1 MYPVSSLPYNDEVAG
16 RDFKYYIFD
25 WDDNILRMPTR
36 IHMEHLED
44 DGTWRPV
51 KVSTS
56 LFAVVRS
63 DRRYRLPAKG
73 GRDEA
78 FSEFQDSPD
87 DRGRQFLR
95 DTALAL
101 RRVAEGEAPGP
112 SFETLR
118 RTLVEGRVFAI
129 VTARGHASSTLRR
142 AVRLFIDTVLTR
154 DERETMMRNL
164 RGYRV
169 WLDRVEEFGTDEE
182 ELDYYLSM
190 CRFHAV
196 TNAGFWDQ
204 MESDPDFGRRLRS
217 TPAAQRPEMAKKF
230 AIHDFVVHVFHM
242 LERTGGFVRP
252 VAIGFSDD
260 DVGNVRAVADYVASE
275 LSAHFPGIKFVMYD
289 TSDPTLSRGRKV
301 VVAGQLNLPGF

>member
-1 MYPVSSLPYNDEVAG
+1 MYPISSLPYNEKVAD

-36 IHMEHLED
+36 IHLEHLED
-44 DGTWRPV
+44 DGSWRPV
-51 KVSTS
+51 RVSTS
-56 LFAVVRS
+56 LFAVVRT
-63 DRRYRLPAKG
+63 DGRYRLPKKG
-73 GRDEA
+73 GRAEA
-78 FSEFQDSPD
+78 FVEFQDTPQ
-87 DRGRQFLR
+87 DRGRQFLL
-95 DTALAL
+95 DTASAL
-101 RRVAEGEAPGP
+101 RRISEGERPGP

-154 DERETMMRNL
+154 EERETMMRNI

-169 WLDRVEEFGTDEE
+169 WLDKVTEFGTDEE
-182 ELDYYLSM
+182 EVDYYLSM

-196 TNAGFWDQ
+196 TNEDFWGQ
-204 MESDPDFGRRLRS
+204 MESDPEFRSKLRAA
-217 TPAAQRPEMAKKF
+217 PLAQRPEMAKKF

-260 DVGNVRAVADYVASE
+260 DVGNVKAVADYVASE
-275 LSAHFPGIKFVMYD
+275 LSGRFPGIKFVMYD
-289 TSDPTLSRGRKV
+289 TSDATLSRGRKV

>member
-1 MYPVSSLPYNDEVAG
+1 MYPISSLPYNEKVAD

-25 WDDNILRMPTR
+25 WDDNILHMPTC
-36 IHMEHLED
+36 IHLEHQED
-44 DGTWRPV
+44 DGSWRPV

-56 LFAVVRS
+56 LFAVVRT
-63 DRRYRLPAKG
+63 DCRYRIPKKG
-73 GRDEA
+73 GRREA
-78 FSEFQDSPD
+78 FIEFQDTPQ
-87 DRGRQFLR
+87 DRGRQFLL
-95 DTALAL
+95 DTAAAL
-101 RRVAEGEAPGP
+101 RRIAEGEKPGP
-112 SFETLR
+112 SFETMR

-142 AVRLFIDTVLTR
+142 AVRLFMDTVLTHE
-154 DERETMMRNL
+154 ERETMMRNI

-169 WLDRVEEFGTDEE
+169 WLDKVTEFGTDEE
-182 ELDYYLSM
+182 EVDYYLSM

-196 TNAGFWDQ
+196 TNEGFWGQ
-204 MESDPDFGRRLRS
+204 MEADPEFGSKLRS
-217 TPAAQRPEMAKKF
+217 TPSEQRPEMAKKF

-260 DVGNVRAVADYVASE
+260 DVGNVKAVADYVASE
-275 LSAHFPGIKFVMYD
+275 LSGRFPGIKFVMYD
-289 TSDPTLSRGRKV
+289 TSDPSLSRGRKV